1 MVNVVL
7 NFVVGNI
14 VKYIFSWRFIIID
27 LSIFEIVLGYFIEFE
42 SMLCQL
48 VVLYIIFFKGDDFI
62 IVGEINKFLEK
73 GVINK
78 VIYCDIEFI
87 FIVFIWFKKDGFY

>member
-1 MVNVVL
+1 MVNVIL

-14 VKYIFSWRFIIID
+14 VNYIFSWRFIIID
-27 LSIFEIVLGYFIEFE
+27 LSIFEIVLGYFIEFD
-42 SMLCQL
+42 SILFQL

-62 IVGEINKFLEK
+62 IVGEINKFFEK
-73 GVINK
+73 RVINK
-78 VIYCDIEFI
+78 IIYFDNEFI

>member
-1 MVNVVL
+1 MVNVIL

-14 VKYIFSWRFIIID
+14 VNYIFSWRFIIID

-42 SMLCQL
+42 SILFQL

-62 IVGEINKFLEK
+62 IVGEINKFFEK
-73 GVINK
+73 RVINK
-78 VIYCDIEFI
+78 IIYFDNEFI